1 MAQTIQT
8 STQYGELK
16 IFNPLAIYVT
26 PFDGTDGSRGTTTY
40 KLSEVIRDS
49 TSITQDDPEETAIE
63 NEFGSA
69 PIVNNVTLGSY
80 QFSAQVANMHQ
91 TLVEKLC
98 GFVKGTNK
106 ADRVYAPSTYVP
118 VFAEIVL
125 TFQVDANKVVAAVL
139 PKVQLNS
146 KTTFESLSSNMGTI
160 TLAGSGQNIDTG
172 DLDAKGNAIYAPFYI
187 DTNWTTAE
195 LTVES

>member
-1 MAQTIQT
+1 MAQSIQT

-16 IFNPLAIYVT
+16 IFNPTAIYAT
-26 PFDGTDGSRGTTTY
+26 PFDGENGARGTTTY

-49 TSITQDDPEETAIE
+49 TSITQDDPEETSID
-63 NEFGSA
+63 NEFSAA
-69 PIVNNVTLGSY
+69 PIINNVNLGSY

-98 GFVKGTNK
+98 GFVKGTSK
-106 ADRVYAPSTYVP
+106 ADRIYAPSTYVP

-146 KTTFESLSSNMGTI
+146 KTIFESLSSSMGTI

-172 DLDAKGNAIYAPFYI
+172 DIDASNNPIVSPFYI
-187 DTNWTTAE
+187 DTNWTTAD
-195 LTVES
+195 LTVEA